1 MDLISSLSA
10 LPGSTVLANGIRVFF
25 RQTPP
30 SGLVSVQVW
39 VKSGSVHEGE
49 FLGAGIS
56 HYLEHMVFKGTEK
69 FSSEAITKKVQALGG
84 SMNAY
89 TTFSRTVYHVDL
101 PAESAE
107 TAFDV
112 LSQMTLSSDLRH
124 IVETGL
130 ACIPQR
136 SRLKRDI
143 DTVLALYDEGLA
155 FMEAVDRIHEQ
166 YPQNH
171 LHNAVH
177 TIPNAMIVVASLL
190 WGEGDYTRTLGY
202 SVMAAMDTDCNG
214 ATVGSIVGMINGAD
228 AIPAHFTDPI
238 HDTLCTDIVGNASV
252 SISRMAE
259 RTMKLIR

>member
-69 FSSEAITKKVQALGG
+69 FSSEAISKKVQALGG

-112 LSQMTLSSDLRH
+112 LSQMTLFPRLDAEDARSEKDVILRE
-124 IVETGL
+124 IAMGEDDPDQRIAAASLETVFRVHPLRFPIIG
-130 ACIPQR
+130 
-136 SRLKRDI
+136 KRDLFERLGAEELKTYFKNRYAC
-143 DTVLALYDEGLA
+143 DT
-155 FMEAVDRIHEQ
+155 I
-166 YPQNH
+166 
-171 LHNAVH
+171 
-177 TIPNAMIVVASLL
+177 
-190 WGEGDYTRTLGY
+190 
-202 SVMAAMDTDCNG
+202 
-214 ATVGSIVGMINGAD
+214 
-228 AIPAHFTDPI
+228 
-238 HDTLCTDIVGNASV
+238 
-252 SISRMAE
+252 
-259 RTMKLIR
+259 